1 MKAGVIG
8 AGSWGTAL
16 ASVLAE
22 GSGDEVTLWAY
33 EPEVAAGI
41 NKRRQNPLFMTGETL
56 PAGLKATNDLAAAV
70 KGAEVLVNAVPS
82 HLTRGVWEKAAAHVS
97 KTAII
102 VNAAKGF
109 EFSTAKRLS
118 EVLMETLPQI
128 PKGHFVTLSGPSFA
142 REVLRRLPTTV
153 VVAGVDAAAAQKV
166 QKIFRRGW
174 FLTYVNDDVV
184 GVEVGGAVKNVI
196 AIAAGICEGMG
207 LGLNT
212 RAALIT
218 RGLYE
223 MAKLGKALGANP
235 LTFAGLTGMGDLV
248 LTCTGDLSRNRMVGL
263 ALGRGEKLPAI
274 AKEMKSVAEGVKT
287 AKVIHELC
295 QKHGVNA
302 PVCEEIYK
310 ILYEEKSPSQALKD
324 LLALE
329 LKEELGGLLG

>member
-1 MKAGVIG
+1 MKVGVIG

-22 GSGDEVTLWAY
+22 GGEHEVMLWAF
-33 EPEVAAGI
+33 EPEVAEGI
-41 NKRRQNPLFMTGETL
+41 NNRHQNPLYLAGEPLPVGLRASNDL
-56 PAGLKATNDLAAAV
+56 PAVV
-70 KGAEVLVNAVPS
+70 KRAELLVNGVPS
-82 HLTRGVWEKAAAHVS
+82 HLSRGVWERASAHVS

-109 EFSTAKRLS
+109 EFSSGKRLS
-118 EVLMETLPQI
+118 EVLMETLPNL

-142 REVLRRLPTTV
+142 KEVLRRLPTTV
-153 VVAGVDAAAAQKV
+153 VVAGEDAAVTEKV
-166 QKIFRRGW
+166 QRLFRRGW
-174 FLTYVNDDVV
+174 FLTYINEDVV

-196 AIAAGICEGMG
+196 AIASGICEGMG

-235 LTFAGLTGMGDLV
+235 LTFAGLTGVGDLV
-248 LTCTGDLSRNRMVGL
+248 LTCTGELSRNRTVGL
-263 ALGRGEKLPAI
+263 RLGRGEKLPAI
-274 AKEMKSVAEGVKT
+274 IQETKSVAEGIKT
-287 AKVIHELC
+287 AKVVHELSL
-295 QKHGVNA
+295 KLGVNN